1 MNEILRR
8 VSEPRLP
15 MPEYKSGIRAL
26 SDLGLS
32 ELQRLHDRLSVVAA
46 LEGAD
51 GEDSAAARWWDYQC
65 RRVAA
70 TVDARQAVAVV
81 ADKRFE
87 SP

>member
-32 ELQRLHDRLSVVAA
+32 ELQRLHDRPPQPESH
-46 LEGAD
+46 
-51 GEDSAAARWWDYQC
+51 
-65 RRVAA
+65 RVLA
-70 TVDARQAVAVV
+70 
-81 ADKRFE
+81 
-87 SP
+87 